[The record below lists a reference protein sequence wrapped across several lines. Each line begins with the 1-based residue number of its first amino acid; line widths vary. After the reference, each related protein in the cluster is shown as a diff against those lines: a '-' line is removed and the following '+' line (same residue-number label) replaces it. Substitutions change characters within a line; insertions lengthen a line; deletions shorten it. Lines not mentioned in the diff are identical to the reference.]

1 MNCIKKQ
8 LHRICTVLTA
18 CLLLTGCTP
27 GASPLYSPDSSVTVS
42 EAGSY
47 KKYPLRAEEKDR
59 GENGEGYGMLTF
71 TYESDDAKNL
81 TEIDRTALPVEDG
94 SLRMYLNVLAY
105 TSKPLTATFFLFW
118 NGEVYDFTLD
128 GKQSTDGMI
137 TMEVKDDKDYVIP
150 FEVNDLPVREGN
162 NTFYFSSVFYGEK
175 TGKYPVPQRYEGHF
189 RAEKARPGREP
200 VKAAAESEL
209 EPGQITVVTD
219 RGEANYAQL
228 VSEESV
234 IDSKGLNYQL
244 HPNPTFYVNARNIGN
259 QDDPCNRSGIMLIFV
274 DGKPQTCFNGCMYG
288 AVSLTDKEY
297 RKEFAFPTA
306 FQAGEK
312 HAVLLLYSET
322 EVDKVDSSTLY
333 ATFHYWYILN
343 CTIKD

>member
-1 MNCIKKQ
+1 MNCIKKH
-8 LHRICTVLTA
+8 LHRICAALTA
-18 CLLLTGCTP
+18 CLLLTACTSGAP
-27 GASPLYSPDSSVTVS
+27 LYTADSSGASAETQ
-42 EAGSY
+42 SY
-47 KKYPLRAEEKDR
+47 KKYPLRAHEKDS

-71 TYESDDAKNL
+71 THESDEAKKL

-94 SLRMYLNVLAY
+94 SLKMYLNVLAY
-105 TSKPLTATFFLFW
+105 TPKPLTATFFLFW

-150 FEVNDLPVREGN
+150 FEVNDLPVQEGN

-189 RAEKARPGREP
+189 QSEEARSGRAPLR
-200 VKAAAESEL
+200 AASESEL
-209 EPGQITVVTD
+209 APGQISTKTERADAIQYRTVNS
-219 RGEANYAQL
+219 EA
-228 VSEESV
+228 V
-234 IDSKGLNYQL
+234 ISSKWQNYQL
-244 HPNPTFYVNARNIGN
+244 HPNPIFYLNASNIRN
-259 QDDPCNRSGIMLIFV
+259 QDDPCNRSGIMLIFI
-274 DGKPQTCFNGCMYG
+274 DGKPQACFDGCMYG
-288 AVSLTDKEY
+288 KISLTDKEY
-297 RKEFAFPTA
+297 RKEFAFPTS

-322 EVDKVDSSTLY
+322 EVDKVDSSMLY
-333 ATFHYWYILN
+333 ATFHYFYILN